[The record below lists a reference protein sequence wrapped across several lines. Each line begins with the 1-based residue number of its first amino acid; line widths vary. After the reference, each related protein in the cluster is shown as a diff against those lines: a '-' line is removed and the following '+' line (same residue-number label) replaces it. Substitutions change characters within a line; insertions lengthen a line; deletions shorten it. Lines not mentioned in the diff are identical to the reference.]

1 MLLMDGWIGWA
12 RRCRLPA
19 FKRLAKT
26 LQTHIEGIRHML
38 THANSNAT
46 AESINA
52 DVQSAIA
59 RARGFRTFRNL
70 RTIVY
75 LLKG

>member
-1 MLLMDGWIGWA
+1 
-12 RRCRLPA
+12 
-19 FKRLAKT
+19 
-26 LQTHIEGIRHML
+26 ML
-38 THANSNAT
+38 THANSNGM

-52 DVQSAIA
+52 DIMSATA

-75 LLKG
+75 LLKGKLDLPTSPFRPAVPQVG